1 MSTNMQ
7 DNTSALVNLDAQL
20 RSLNSY
26 SSLRMPIIEL
36 TSISTDGTRIPSSEH
51 PHQFNLRIVGG
62 GSIRE
67 GDEIQLCYRTLT
79 SKKRIFKDQA
89 GVEHQSRTYKYKY
102 RCFCSK
108 IVEDPSSAIAGG
120 IYIKLAPEW
129 DVDDAGHVIQT
140 LDTPKAYYALI
151 HNQRNNFYSNNNSSS
166 LGYIY
171 LRIKRK
177 ITTDND
183 ENNATVVY
191 SNIIPIG
198 KTSTPTGEIRYYI

>member
-7 DNTSALVNLDAQL
+7 DNTNALVNLDAQL

-36 TSISTDGTRIPSSEH
+36 TSISSDGTKVPSPEH
-51 PHQFNLRIVGG
+51 PHQFHLRGVGG

-79 SKKRIFKDQA
+79 SHKKVFEDQD

-108 IVEDPSSAIAGG
+108 IIEDPTSAIAGG
-120 IYIKLAPEW
+120 IYIKLAPVW
-129 DVDDAGHVIQT
+129 DENDEGELVIDDRRTHH
-140 LDTPKAYYALI
+140 ALM
-151 HNQRNNFYSNNNSSS
+151 HNQRDSSG
-166 LGYIY
+166 LGNPAFGYIY

-177 ITTDND
+177 ITSDND
-183 ENNATVVY
+183 DNNATVVY

-198 KTSTPTGEIRYYI
+198 KTSTAAGEIRYYI